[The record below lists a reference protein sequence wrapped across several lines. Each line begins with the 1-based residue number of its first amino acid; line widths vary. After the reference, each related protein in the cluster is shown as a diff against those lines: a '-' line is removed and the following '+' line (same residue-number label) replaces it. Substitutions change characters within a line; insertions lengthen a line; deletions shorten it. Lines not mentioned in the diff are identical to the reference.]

1 MHIIKICCG
10 GTCTLN
16 FSFDTVAKAEKML
29 GIKAGET
36 TPDGKFRLEKT
47 GCLSHCELGPNVL
60 FMQQSSPLTMIMQ
73 DGKVENGMRPQ
84 RFEAKLKTLLDE
96 ESPNKNN

>member
-1 MHIIKICCG
+1 MHIIKVCCG

-16 FSFDTVAKAEKML
+16 FSFDTVEKAEKML
-29 GIKAGET
+29 GIKVGGT

-60 FMQQSSPLTMIMQ
+60 FMQQASPLSMVLNE
-73 DGKVENGMRPQ
+73 GKVENRMRPKQ
-84 RFEAKLKTLLDE
+84 FEEKLRELMDP
-96 ESPNKNN
+96 SQSNNN

>member
-1 MHIIKICCG
+1 MHTIKICCG

-16 FSFDTVAKAEKML
+16 FSFDTVLKAEKML

-60 FMQQSSPLTMIMQ
+60 FMKQSSPLSMVLNE
-73 DGKVENGMRPQ
+73 GKVENRMRPQ
-84 RFEAKLKTLLDE
+84 QFEKKLQELLDE
-96 ESPNKNN
+96 ESLNNN

>member
-1 MHIIKICCG
+1 MQIIKVCCG

-16 FSFDTVAKAEKML
+16 FSFDTVEKAEKML
-29 GIKAGET
+29 GIKAGES

-60 FMQQSSPLTMIMQ
+60 FMQQNSPLTLIMN
-73 DGKVENGMRPQ
+73 DGKVENKMRPRQ
-84 RFEAKLKTLLDE
+84 FEAKLQELLDAN
-96 ESPNKNN
+96 SPNNN